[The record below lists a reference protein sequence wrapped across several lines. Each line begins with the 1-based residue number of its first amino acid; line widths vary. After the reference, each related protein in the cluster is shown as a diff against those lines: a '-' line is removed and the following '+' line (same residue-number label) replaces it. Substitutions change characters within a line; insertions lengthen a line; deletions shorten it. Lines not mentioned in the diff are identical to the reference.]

1 MHFPSSVFFLPNGPA
16 YSLIQMEVGDVC
28 STYLRP
34 IHFKFNLYPDIL
46 FLPCPPKIEDVGSQP
61 VSLINTFLFSQYA
74 LSNLELAVKGA
85 NSSLLA
91 KN

>member
-16 YSLIQMEVGDVC
+16 YSLIQMEVGDIC

-61 VSLINTFLFSQYA
+61 VSLINTFLFSSMPSQIW
-74 LSNLELAVKGA
+74 NLLLKELI
-85 NSSLLA
+85 LLY
-91 KN
+91 